1 MSNHKGK
8 NVMSTTSTTS
18 FSAFEAATRMAGH
31 HARLR
36 PARELAIRSRRSARA
51 QRRDGRA

>member
-18 FSAFEAATRMAGH
+18 FSAFEATTRMAGH
-31 HARLR
+31 HAHLR

-51 QRRDGRA
+51 QRRDNRA

>member
-1 MSNHKGK
+1 MSNRKGK

-31 HARLR
+31 HTRLR

-51 QRRDGRA
+51 QQRDSRA